1 MGDVYLAHDPRL
13 NRDIA
18 IKVLPAAYASD
29 QDRLRRFELEA
40 RAASA
45 LSHPAIVT
53 VLDIGSAN
61 THPYLCMELVKGQ
74 TLRQLVAD
82 GPLPIR
88 RVLSIAAQIAD
99 GLAKAHEAGIIH
111 RDLKPENVMVTTDG
125 FAKILDFGLAKL
137 VEHARQGADT
147 MASGLTTPGTVLG
160 TTAYMSPEQAMGREA
175 DARSDQFSLGAMLYE
190 LITGRRAFDKPT
202 TVETLSAIV
211 RDEVTP
217 IRELQ
222 PSTPAPVAWIIERCL
237 QKDPNDRYA
246 STRDLARDL
255 ANARD
260 RLSELTGRADTSLPK
275 PRRGFGV
282 REIAAWAAA
291 AALAATAL
299 VINNARGSSS
309 TPADVIRFTLNPPA
323 GSRFTSAFAGPPFA
337 ISPDGKHLV
346 FMAESGTPEVT
357 LGPVIRFPA
366 GAAAA
371 GHRSSTRSVLVTGRK
386 ADRFFHAEYAEA
398 DRHRRRRVE
407 GHCGCRRRRRRGD
420 LECRWRDRVCFGSG
434 RRLVASIS

>member
-1 MGDVYLAHDPRL
+1 MGDVYLAHDSRL

-61 THPYLCMELVKGQ
+61 THPYLCMELVKGE

-147 MASGLTTPGTVLG
+147 VASPQTRPGTLLG
-160 TTAYMSPEQAMGREA
+160 TTAYMSPEQAMAPRGGCA
-175 DARSDQFSLGAMLYE
+175 QRS
-190 LITGRRAFDKPT
+190 
-202 TVETLSAIV
+202 V
-211 RDEVTP
+211 
-217 IRELQ
+217 
-222 PSTPAPVAWIIERCL
+222 
-237 QKDPNDRYA
+237 
-246 STRDLARDL
+246 
-255 ANARD
+255 
-260 RLSELTGRADTSLPK
+260 
-275 PRRGFGV
+275 
-282 REIAAWAAA
+282 
-291 AALAATAL
+291 
-299 VINNARGSSS
+299 
-309 TPADVIRFTLNPPA
+309 
-323 GSRFTSAFAGPPFA
+323 FAG
-337 ISPDGKHLV
+337 
-346 FMAESGTPEVT
+346 
-357 LGPVIRFPA
+357 R
-366 GAAAA
+366 GA
-371 GHRSSTRSVLVTGRK
+371 V
-386 ADRFFHAEYAEA
+386 
-398 DRHRRRRVE
+398 
-407 GHCGCRRRRRRGD
+407 
-420 LECRWRDRVCFGSG
+420 
-434 RRLVASIS
+434 